1 MSARVIRDEPRGL
14 RLGLTRLGSCFAG
27 SPPNVATSSV
37 NQVLKAFR
45 AGALEHGVTVSIGL
59 AQMDPKDS
67 LPSLIARADSALYRA
82 KQQGRNCL
90 C

>member
-1 MSARVIRDEPRGL
+1 MQEARQL
-14 RLGLTRLGSCFAG
+14 RLFN
-27 SPPNVATSSV
+27 NVATSSV

-45 AGALEHGVTVSIGL
+45 AGALEPGVTVSIGL
-59 AQMDPKDS
+59 AQMDPKGS
-67 LPSLIARADSALYRA
+67 LPSLIARTDSALYKA

>member
-1 MSARVIRDEPRGL
+1 MQEARQL
-14 RLGLTRLGSCFAG
+14 RLFK
-27 SPPNVATSSV
+27 NVATSSV

-45 AGALEHGVTVSIGL
+45 ACDLEHDVTVSIGL
-59 AQMDPKDS
+59 APMDPKAS
-67 LPSLIARADSALYRA
+67 LQSLIARGDSTLYRA